1 MILTSNAVL
10 YKQFI
15 EYIIEQYFKECS
27 NAYSNG
33 CKVNLEIENGEIVA
47 KITPGESNIESTT
60 TWGCNGFD
68 Y

>member
-27 NAYSNG
+27 NAYPNG
-33 CKVNLEIENGEIVA
+33 CKVDLEIENGEIVA
-47 KITPGESNIESTT
+47 KITSNEFNIKSTT
-60 TWGCNGFD
+60 TWACNGFD
-68 Y
+68 H